1 MAFQRAAGYN
11 NLPSGVF
18 SPTIFSKKVQ
28 KAFRKTSVIE
38 DITNND
44 YFGEIANYGDSVKII
59 KEPEIS
65 VRKYARGTQTV
76 SQELLDSDFTLIVDR
91 ANYFQFRVDD
101 IETSQS
107 HVNWED
113 LATDRAAY
121 RLKDAH
127 ETDVLGYLAGYESV
141 EANGVTTWVPRTGPV
156 GTKADASAGA
166 DELLASQKLGRN
178 AFVAAETNNSKSIVT
193 GVSGTYD
200 ATPLQIMNRMARILD
215 QQNVDKD
222 GRWFV
227 ADPVFYEML
236 ADENSKLINNDYAAD
251 QNAGGILRNGRVVT
265 GMIRGFRVYVS
276 NNMPYVGRGPDINT
290 AGGSTTD
297 FGLLLAGHD
306 SAVATASQINK
317 VESFRDP
324 DSFGDVVRGM
334 QMYGRKILRPEGLI
348 QAKYSKN

>member
-11 NLPSGVF
+11 NLPNGVF

-28 KAFRKTSVIE
+28 KAFRKSSVIE

-65 VRKYARGTQTV
+65 VRKYARGTQTT

-113 LATDRAAY
+113 LASDRAAY

-127 ETDVLGYLAGYESV
+127 ETDVLGYLAGFEAV
-141 EANGVTTWVPRTGPV
+141 EANGTTTWVPRTTPV
-156 GTKADASAGA
+156 GTKADVAAGN

-178 AFVAAETNNSKSIVT
+178 AFVAAETNNTKSIVT
-193 GVSGTYD
+193 GTSGTYD

-215 QQNVDKD
+215 QQNVDKE

-227 ADPVFYEML
+227 ADPVFWEL
-236 ADENSKLINNDYAAD
+236 IQDENSKLVNNDYAED
-251 QNAGGILRNGRVVT
+251 QNAGGVLRKNNGMK

-276 NNMPYVGRGPDINT
+276 NNLPYVGLGADVST
-290 AGGSTTD
+290 AGGSSTNY
-297 FGLLLAGHD
+297 GLLLAGHD

-317 VESFRDP
+317 TESFRDP
-324 DSFGDVVRGM
+324 DSFGDIVRGM
-334 QMYGRKILRPEGLI
+334 QMYGRKILRPESLI

>member
-11 NLPSGVF
+11 NLPNGVF

-28 KAFRKTSVIE
+28 KAFRKSSVIE

-65 VRKYARGTQTV
+65 VRKYARGTQTT

-101 IETSQS
+101 IEVSQS

-113 LATDRAAY
+113 MASDRAAY

-127 ETDVLGYLAGYESV
+127 ETDVLGYLAGYEAV
-141 EANGVTTWVPRTGPV
+141 EANGITTWVPRTAPV
-156 GTKADASAGA
+156 GTKADVNAGA
-166 DELLASQKLGRN
+166 DELLTTQKLGRN
-178 AFVAAETNNSKSIVT
+178 AFVGSETNNSKSIVT

-215 QQNVDKD
+215 QQNVDKE

-227 ADPVFYEML
+227 ADPVFWEMMQ
-236 ADENSKLINNDYAAD
+236 DENSKLVDNDYAGGQD
-251 QNAGGILRNGRVVT
+251 AGDVLRKNNGMK

-276 NNMPYVGRGPDINT
+276 NNLPYVGNGADVTT
-290 AGGSTTD
+290 AGGSATN

-317 VESFRDP
+317 TESFRDP
-324 DSFGDVVRGM
+324 DSFGDIVRGM
-334 QMYGRKILRPEGLI
+334 QMYGRKILRPESLI